1 MDSVVS
7 LALIVSVC
15 SSVYIFAYAVD
26 LDFEKMTNGQFWLF
40 SIKIMTVGH
49 YFDGN
54 Y

>member
-40 SIKIMTVGH
+40 SRGENIDRWSIL
-49 YFDGN
+49 
-54 Y
+54 

>member
-26 LDFEKMTNGQFWLF
+26 LDFEKMTNG
-40 SIKIMTVGH
+40 H